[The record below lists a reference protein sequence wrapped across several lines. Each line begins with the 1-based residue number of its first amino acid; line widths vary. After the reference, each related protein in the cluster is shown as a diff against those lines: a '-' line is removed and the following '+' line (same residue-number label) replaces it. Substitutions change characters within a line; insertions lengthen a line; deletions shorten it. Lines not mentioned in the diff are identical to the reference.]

1 MYMRITRKRLNKIRH
16 MKKQSV
22 RKYKKHDKKKR
33 ERTLRNRKVN
43 LQKRSMKYKIKG
55 GNKIQDAIQSYNN
68 QIVNLKKR
76 LPFLEKRQTKI
87 KANAL
92 SKKNELLKKRGVE
105 NIKDLPGSDRA
116 VLKNYILLKREN
128 QNEIDSIPVRIS
140 NLEILIQRIKRDAMN
155 AQFINTI
162 KKADSLKKKGLQDI
176 KKIKTP
182 IDSDINRGVIIPKVV
197 TTVVK
202 TLKDNKGKI
211 LSPGYVV
218 NVIQDKDG
226 VSAST
231 ATSILSNASSRKK
244 SIIPQ
249 NQKNKITPKIPL
261 DTQMNKSN
269 KEVLP
274 KVLSATISTPTLNTL
289 RKVNKLLPNRVATP
303 PKKAEPIVKNKP
315 PYNKKSPVKQIPMKK
330 KPKTSIKSKS
340 KAKTIKKSPPT
351 PTERITKLIMNMKQK
366 KLKKIL
372 NKLKV
377 TNAKGD
383 AKDLK
388 KLIIQRYKKINT
400 NDLFKSLKGLNKRKD
415 FSIIKR
421 DSKIK
426 MLSSY
431 INLLK
436 KKTLKKKIDARRK
449 RSIKV

>member
-22 RKYKKHDKKKR
+22 RKYKKYDKKKR

-55 GNKIQDAIQSYNN
+55 GNKIQDAIRSYNN

-87 KANAL
+87 KANTL

-249 NQKNKITPKIPL
+249 NQKNKNTPKIPL
-261 DTQMNKSN
+261 DTKINKSI
-269 KEVLP
+269 KEVIP
-274 KVLSATISTPTLNTL
+274 KVLSTTVSPPPLNTL
-289 RKVNKLLPNRVATP
+289 RKVNKLLPTTVTP
-303 PKKAEPIVKNKP
+303 APKKAVPIVKNKTLP
-315 PYNKKSPVKQIPMKK
+315 NKKNPVKQIPMKK

-340 KAKTIKKSPPT
+340 KSKTIKKSPPT

-388 KLIIQRYKKINT
+388 KLIIQRYKKINA

-415 FSIIKR
+415 FSIMKR

-436 KKTLKKKIDARRK
+436 KKTLKKKIDARRR